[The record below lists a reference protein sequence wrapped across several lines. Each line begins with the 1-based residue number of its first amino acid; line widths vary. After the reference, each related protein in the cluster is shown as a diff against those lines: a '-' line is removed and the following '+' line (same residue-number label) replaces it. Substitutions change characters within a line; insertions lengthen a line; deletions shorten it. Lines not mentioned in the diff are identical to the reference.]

1 MAQKLMKPTLTIL
14 SLILACSGDAAEY
27 FVAANGSDAASGR
40 SDAPFQ
46 TIQHAADL
54 AQPGDVITV
63 REGVYREQITPPRG
77 GSSESQRIIYRAAD
91 GADVTIKGSERV
103 TGWQRA
109 EGDTWVLRLPNTFF
123 GDFNPYDDLLNGDWY
138 EAKQPYHT
146 GEVYLNGHWLKEA
159 ASKRYVLPSVA
170 TDVAEATQLELMNVR
185 NIVPGGAG
193 AKQVWAKDYVEASHA
208 VEVIEL
214 KDGLTGVGRMLDGG
228 SLIYDLD
235 FGTEARSLAIYT
247 ASPMEGGL
255 IEVRRDSADGELLGN
270 FDAGFTAEWT
280 SFQPY
285 HANLKDALNGVHR
298 IALVFKA
305 RPQAANNSHDD
316 RGLWFAEVDDTQT
329 TIWAQFKDVNPND
342 ELVEINV
349 RQSVFYPAQPGINYI
364 TVDGFTLE
372 QAAAP
377 WAPPTAEQIGLIGT
391 HWSKGWLIQNNTI
404 RYSSCVGLTLGK
416 HGDEFDNTFDYF
428 RSIREASE
436 NHNWNREHVGSHMV
450 RNNHIYNC
458 GQAGI
463 VGSLGAI
470 FSTITGNEIHDIR
483 QEHAYGGCETAG
495 IKIHGAVD
503 MVISHNHV
511 YNCEHWGGIWL
522 DWMGQGA
529 RVTGNLLHG
538 NSQDMMFE
546 VNHGPFLVD
555 NNLLLSQRHMTKV
568 SDGGAYVHNL
578 IWGKVNLWPTEQR
591 KSPYMKAHSAEV
603 AEYRAG
609 ISQEDDRYYNTIFVG
624 PGGTATL
631 DAHDFKMQSAGNL
644 FLDGA
649 RPSKHDAHAVV
660 VDDFDP
666 QITLS
671 QENGEW
677 WLEMKVD
684 PALQAAAERPLVDSD
699 LLGLPVVTQL
709 PFEDRDGKPYRID
722 TDYFGNKRDRSAL
735 AAGPFV
741 GNESSTIR
749 VKVWPK
755 SPSL

>member
-1 MAQKLMKPTLTIL
+1 MKPTLTIL

-193 AKQVWAKDYVEASHA
+193 AKQVWAKDYVEASHE

>member
-193 AKQVWAKDYVEASHA
+193 AKQVWAKDYVEASHE